1 MSKRIMKLNNDLA
14 RQAACRYINDAP
26 EGYVITIAEPTRSLD
41 ANARLWASLAEVSS
55 QVEWYGNKL
64 TSEEWKTV
72 FSAALRKEKVVP
84 GINGG
89 FVVCGQSTSK
99 MSKREFSDMLEIIYA
114 FGAEKGVTFS
124 DPVEA

>member
-1 MSKRIMKLNNDLA
+1 MSKRILKLNNSLA
-14 RQAACRYINDAP
+14 RQAACRYVNEAP

-41 ANARLWASLAEVSS
+41 ANARLWASLAEVSN

-64 TSEEWKTV
+64 SSEEWKTV
-72 FSAALRKEKVVP
+72 FSAALKKEKVVP

-114 FGAEKGVTFS
+114 FGADKGVVFS
-124 DPVEA
+124 DVVAE

>member
-1 MSKRIMKLNNDLA
+1 MFRLVHDQA
-14 RQAACRYINDAP
+14 RKGAIAAISEAPDGYICT
-26 EGYVITIAEPTRSLD
+26 VAEPTRSTD
-41 ANARLWASLAEVSS
+41 QNARLWASLAEVAN

-114 FGAEKGVTFS
+114 FGAERGVVFS
-124 DPVEA
+124 DVVEA

>member
-1 MSKRIMKLNNDLA
+1 MSKRILKLNNSLA
-14 RQAACRYINDAP
+14 RQAACRYVNEAP

-41 ANARLWASLAEVSS
+41 ANARLWASLAEVSN

-72 FSAALRKEKVVP
+72 FSAALKKEKVVP

-89 FVVCGQSTSK
+89 FVVCGQSPSK
-99 MSKREFSDMLEIIYA
+99 MSKREFSDMLEIVYA
-114 FGAEKGVTFS
+114 FGADKGVVFS
-124 DPVEA
+124 DVVAD